1 MTLQKYNPKDFH
13 KNLNNKQN
21 FKGNNSKMF
30 DMEGNMEYKEETNLI
45 FEDEEKEVTIKIE
58 KGEKAIN
65 RTHEYL
71 SSLMHRGNK

>member
-1 MTLQKYNPKDFH
+1 
-13 KNLNNKQN
+13 
-21 FKGNNSKMF
+21 MF